1 MIKVADD
8 EILVVIHDE
17 QMQQRY
23 GIAPAGNADEVA
35 IGWREIAKQLF

>member
-8 EILVVIHDE
+8 EILVVIRDE

-23 GIAPAGNADEVA
+23 GIAPAGNANEVA
-35 IGWREIAKQLF
+35 TGWREIAEELF